1 MKRKI
6 LLLIITLAFLGCAG
20 NYVAKPPKTTI
31 MDQHIEGSIFKA
43 TENGFYTTELVLKKK
58 KPVVGKNRGHMIV
71 HNYEAVD
78 TPGLK
83 ITAVLYMP
91 ETGAVSIE
99 PTVVKGKGKGLYS
112 VNNLYFDKPGKWEL
126 KMEIVGHSY
135 SDTVVLELPEVKEKS
150 EAEPEES
157 KPIFG
162 FD

>member
-6 LLLIITLAFLGCAG
+6 LLLIFTLAFLGCAA

-31 MDQHIEGSIFKA
+31 LDQHIEGSIFKA
-43 TENGFYTTELVLKKK
+43 TEKGFYTTELVLKKK

-91 ETGAVSIE
+91 ETGAVS
-99 PTVVKGKGKGLYS
+99 K
-112 VNNLYFDKPGKWEL
+112 
-126 KMEIVGHSY
+126 
-135 SDTVVLELPEVKEKS
+135 
-150 EAEPEES
+150 
-157 KPIFG
+157 
-162 FD
+162 